1 MAPAGVWWTPS
12 GQMPLF
18 HLDFQPLSFKK
29 RPRGRKYRVLP
40 LRLGSPTPPPDFR
53 HPSRGFGHVGRCGP
67 ETGASGNYA
76 RGKIRYFR
84 YAGCSFPERE
94 ARSVL
99 EPANPIEESGPRV
112 SKRGQIYAVSEQL
125 DFRTDNTIEDEGSHI
140 LDCACVCV
148 EFGNAIDCIP
158 QKLGG
163 SGLQLF
169 VFNEF
174 SYGICFRPSHGP
186 FRASCVEGWL
196 AGGGFGVPA
205 GIWRAFSD
213 EMPIFCLDFQLLFV

>member
-1 MAPAGVWWTPS
+1 MRRADFWWALS
-12 GQMPLF
+12 GQMQLF

-76 RGKIRYFR
+76 RGKIWYFR
-84 YAGCSFPERE
+84 YESCCFPERE

-112 SKRGQIYAVSEQL
+112 SKRSQIYAVSEQL

-140 LDCACVCV
+140 LDC
-148 EFGNAIDCIP
+148 P
-158 QKLGG
+158 QIYVR
-163 SGLQLF
+163 F
-169 VFNEF
+169 V
-174 SYGICFRPSHGP
+174 R
-186 FRASCVEGWL
+186 VT
-196 AGGGFGVPA
+196 FGVA
-205 GIWRAFSD
+205 KTIGGTGHRVADCW
-213 EMPIFCLDFQLLFV
+213 